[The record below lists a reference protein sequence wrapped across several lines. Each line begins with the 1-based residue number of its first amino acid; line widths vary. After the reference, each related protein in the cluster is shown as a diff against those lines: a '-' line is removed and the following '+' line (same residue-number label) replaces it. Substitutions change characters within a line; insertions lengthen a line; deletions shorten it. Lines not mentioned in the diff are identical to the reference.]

1 MAVHEQAPELAAC
14 FGRNLWLLR
23 RRADYSQEDLSG
35 RAALHRTEIGL
46 LENGKRMPRLDTII
60 QLAGAM
66 ELEPCGL
73 LDGMAWTPEG
83 HKQGRFYL
91 VDGRNGKGR

>member
-14 FGRNLWLLR
+14 FGRNLRLLR
-23 RRADYSQEDLSG
+23 RRADYSQEQLG
-35 RAALHRTEIGL
+35 ARAALHRTEIGL
-46 LENGKRMPRLDTII
+46 LENGKRLPRLDTII

-66 ELEPCGL
+66 EMEPCGL
-73 LDGMAWTPEG
+73 LDGMTWTPEG

-91 VDGRNGKGR
+91 VGGSKRRGG

>member
-1 MAVHEQAPELAAC
+1 MALHEQASDLAAC
-14 FGRNLWLLR
+14 FGRNLWILR
-23 RRADYSQEDLSG
+23 RRSGYSQEDLSA

-46 LENGKRMPRLDTII
+46 LENGKRLPRLDTII

-66 ELEPCGL
+66 EKVPGEL
-73 LDGMAWTPEG
+73 LDGMTWTPEG

-91 VDGRNGKGR
+91 VGGPSRRGR

>member
-1 MAVHEQAPELAAC
+1 MALHEQSPELAAC

-23 RRADYSQEDLSG
+23 RSAGYSQEELG
-35 RAALHRTEIGL
+35 VRAALHRTEIGL

-66 ELEPCGL
+66 EKEPCGL

-83 HKQGRFYL
+83 HKQGRFY
-91 VDGRNGKGR
+91 VIGGPNRRGG